1 MTINVDALNAVQ
13 DKVFATQEYWPK
25 EGDPDHHTFC
35 NLATIAVAQG
45 VGCQALDSAPGKEP
59 LMADEI
65 YQLFMATPAVFAP
78 LTMRD
83 CQDAVNAGVLVFAA
97 LPNWRLQESHGHI
110 CTLTTGVGDHSGRW
124 NSFTP
129 FCMNLG
135 RTGTCFRR
143 KGVNWA
149 FQFVPEFFSWNQP

>member
-1 MTINVDALNAVQ
+1 MLDIKILDDVQ
-13 DKVFATQEYWPK
+13 NQVFADKRYWPK
-25 EGDPDHHTFC
+25 DDDPDHRTFC

-45 VGCQALDSAPGKEP
+45 VGCHALDAGEGRPP

-65 YQLFMATPAVFAP
+65 YQLFKTMPAAFLPIA
-78 LTMRD
+78 MRN
-83 CQDAVNAGVLVFAA
+83 CQKLVNAGGLIFGVLPAHK
-97 LPNWRLQESHGHI
+97 LQESHGHV
-110 CTLTTGVGDHSGRW
+110 CTLATGVGDHSGRW

-135 RTGTCFRR
+135 RAGTCFRR

-149 FQFVPEFFSWNQP
+149 FQMIPEFFMWVTP